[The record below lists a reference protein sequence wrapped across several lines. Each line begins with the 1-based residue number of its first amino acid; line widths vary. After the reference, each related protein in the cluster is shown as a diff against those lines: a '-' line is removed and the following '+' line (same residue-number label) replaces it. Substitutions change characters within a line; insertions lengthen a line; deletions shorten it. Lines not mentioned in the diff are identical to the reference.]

1 MEILN
6 KLMQMITPKIDGKQ
20 LGEFDRIIT
29 DSITTYEKANKSF
42 WSIDI
47 SLIEIYIQ
55 EIQSWDNTNKVAFLI
70 YCIKNQSQYYYRNSY
85 IKNSSKLYKQ
95 SNVCNV
101 FLCQLLK
108 HKIELDT
115 IQATQLLECYRI
127 YSKREFA
134 LLSSWSV
141 GLLLNQIFRQYEGVP
156 ITPELKKSLKELHNS
171 IFDTKSYHLD
181 KDREKILEKIDD
193 IIFYSENPIGTVKPV
208 KFDGA
213 DAFAHCANTV
223 IEKLP
228 QAQREIWYQLI
239 ALAKKANAGKPT
251 AKFLK
256 ESASLIDTL
265 GKNHFKKVVHAW
277 FKFVVELKEMMVEHT
292 HTYSDN
298 QTYTYQTIEFIAGS
312 NTEPIKGII
321 WMCSQFHDKQTIQLL
336 SNLTERCFKK
346 IPGKGPASIGIGNAC
361 IFSLYKSKGLD
372 GIGQLSRLKLKVKQA
387 NTQNLIQNYLLKAA
401 EEKGISVH
409 EIEDLAVDDF
419 GLQEGK
425 LAIPFGEY
433 KALLEIIGVGKCT
446 LVWEK
451 AGKIQKSVPAVVKQ
465 KYAEKLKKLKK
476 TKKQIEQTLSAQR
489 DRLDRMF
496 RQDRTWRWEVFEKQF
511 LNHGLLGF
519 LCKRLI
525 WCFDK
530 NQKETTIYFKGKW
543 QNAYGELVQ
552 FDKNSTVRLWH
563 PALANVEEV
572 SMWRNFMMENEI
584 VQPLKQAFREVYL
597 LTDAEINTRTYSNRM
612 AAHVLKQHQF
622 NMLAKGRGW
631 KYSLM
636 GAYDDGRYNE
646 AAELLL
652 PEFDLRA
659 EYWINEL
666 NTEDAFN
673 DTGIWNYITTDQ
685 VRFINT
691 NTNDV
696 VELVNI
702 PAIALSEVMRD
713 VDLFVGVASVG
724 NDPAWQDSGGL
735 PVYRDYWHSY
745 SFGNLTE
752 VAKTRKEILERLLP
766 RLKIANVATIQ
777 DKFLV
782 VEGKVRTY
790 KIHIGST
797 NILMEPNDQ
806 YLCIV
811 PDRTKKNNTHNL
823 FVPFEGDNGLSL
835 ILSKA
840 FLLAE
845 DDKITDRTILSQIGR
860 RW

>member
-1 MEILN
+1 MDLLN
-6 KLMQMITPKIDGKQ
+6 IVKQ
-20 LGEFDRIIT
+20 LISEDGPGTSEFVQVIKEGRNE
-29 DSITTYEKANKSF
+29 YKKNNNNN
-42 WSIDI
+42 WNVYI
-47 SLIEIYIQ
+47 SELEVYKQ
-55 EIQSWDNTNKVAFLI
+55 KVSKWDNAKKVDFI
-70 YCIKNQSQYYYRNSY
+70 VYCMGQRYN
-85 IKNSSKLYKQ
+85 
-95 SNVCNV
+95 
-101 FLCQLLK
+101 
-108 HKIELDT
+108 
-115 IQATQLLECYRI
+115 
-127 YSKREFA
+127 YSKRLLDYHISQDLSKENYIREEFIIYLLKKKLMLNETLNA
-134 LLSSWSV
+134 VLINAYCKFSKREEYAYCRWPIGYLLRNLLS
-141 GLLLNQIFRQYEGVP
+141 QYKGKSINED
-156 ITPELKKSLKELHNS
+156 LKKSLKRLR
-171 IFDTKSYHLD
+171 D
-181 KDREKILEKIDD
+181 KLRASDNYYRLKENQNQINIIDEIL
-193 IIFYSENPIGTVKPV
+193 FYSENPLDSVKPELFIG
-208 KFDGA
+208 K
-213 DAFAHCANTV
+213 DAFAFCANKV

-228 QAQREIWYQLI
+228 SELRVIWYQLI
-239 ALAKKANAGKPT
+239 AHAKKANGGKPT
-251 AKFLK
+251 AKYLK
-256 ESASLIDTL
+256 ESAQLIDQL

-277 FKFVVELKEMMVEHT
+277 FKFIIELKEIVNE
-292 HTYSDN
+292 
-298 QTYTYQTIEFIAGS
+298 YTRSYNGTAYTEYNSEFITS
-312 NTEPIKGII
+312 VNTTGIKGFV
-321 WMCSQFHDKQTIQLL
+321 WMSSQFHDKQTIQLL
-336 SNLTERCFKK
+336 SDLTVRCFKK

-425 LAIPFGEY
+425 LTIPFGEY

-476 TKKQIEQTLSAQR
+476 TKKQIEQTISAQR

-511 LNHGLLGF
+511 LNHGLMGF
-519 LCKRLI
+519 LCKKLI

-530 NQKETTIYFKGKW
+530 NQKETAIYYKGKW
-543 QNAYGELVQ
+543 QNENGELLE

-572 SMWRNFMMENEI
+572 RLWRNFMMENEI
-584 VQPLKQAFREVYL
+584 TQPLKQAFREVYL

-636 GAYDDGRYNE
+636 GCYDDGRYNE
-646 AAELLL
+646 AAELSL

-673 DTGIWNYITTDQ
+673 DTGIWDYITTDQ

-691 NTNDV
+691 HTNDV
-696 VELVNI
+696 MELVNI

-811 PDRTKKNNTHNL
+811 PDRSKKNNTHNL

-840 FLLAE
+840 FLLAD
-845 DDKITDRTILSQIGR
+845 DDKITDQTILSQIGR